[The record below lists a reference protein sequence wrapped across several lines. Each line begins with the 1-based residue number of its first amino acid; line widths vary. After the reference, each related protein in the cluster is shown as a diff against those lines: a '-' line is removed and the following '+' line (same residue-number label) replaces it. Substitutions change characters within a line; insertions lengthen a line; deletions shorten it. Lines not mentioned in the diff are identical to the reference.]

1 MLCHS
6 TLSSW
11 YDCKTILFSLSLFLL
26 PIYWYA
32 LSFEDY
38 HHWSASLECEKG
50 NMSRR
55 NEKDELDK
63 LEVRKTEGSK
73 EGKRQ
78 RDIINVLV

>member
-11 YDCKTILFSLSLFLL
+11 YDCKTILFSLSLLLL

-38 HHWSASLECEKG
+38 HHWSASFECEKG
-50 NMSRR
+50 